1 MATPTAP
8 LLPPPTRAP
17 FAADAAPDAM
27 RPDTGPGSLK
37 VRPAKGDE
45 DSRRV
50 ESVRASSTAVP
61 AKAKGDSKGLTSAAI
76 VVFTALAIVGALIP
90 FVVVHSERD
99 DAIRAG
105 FDQGQP
111 ILRSIALAIAA
122 IVAWFLWRRRWRI
135 VDTPTVEV
143 AGVHPGV
150 CEMTARVRTSAPVT
164 AWATSTP
171 CIAYTSTMTVK
182 QGKSTRTLWE
192 RTEIAADAWLD
203 DGTGSVRIDVEQI
216 ARSKRQLHRAGLGSG
231 RTFTE
236 MALVDGDE
244 LYVLATVRLDT
255 DGQLIVR
262 KSARDDEPGGSRL
275 KKVFHARFG
284 SEERARTYTLLGAL
298 ISSIVAVTVAVS
310 LVVLSSW
317 SRTYRGSDGKSHTQ
331 VRLVP
336 RVMSPLVTGAI
347 SVAIILGVL
356 LVAYLI
362 RWWNRFV
369 ALRNQVNYASSFI
382 DTAVQQ
388 RHDLIGQLLPGVTA
402 ATSHETMS
410 VGARLR
416 ADAPQRAMVVARIEQ
431 YPQLTTDAVFGQL
444 FDQLVH
450 CENRVAAAR
459 RYYNDAVT
467 LCCDRASQFPAVLVA
482 RLVFPSGLPQVLD
495 FDIDEMSPPS
505 PVQL

>member
-1 MATPTAP
+1 MPFAP
-8 LLPPPTRAP
+8 PVLPPPT
-17 FAADAAPDAM
+17 AAPPRALVGAAAA
-27 RPDTGPGSLK
+27 RPETGPGSLK
-37 VRPAKGDE
+37 VHPPKSDDDAQRV
-45 DSRRV
+45 DSA
-50 ESVRASSTAVP
+50 RASSAAVA
-61 AKAKGDSKGLTSAAI
+61 AKAKGDSKGLTVSAI

-105 FDQGQP
+105 FDQGPP
-111 ILRSIALAIAA
+111 IFRSIALAVATI
-122 IVAWFLWRRRWRI
+122 IAWFLWRRRWRI

-171 CIAYTSTMTVK
+171 CVAYTSTMTVK

-192 RTEIAADAWLD
+192 RTEIAPDAWLD

-216 ARSKRQLHRAGLGSG
+216 AKSKRQLHRTGLGSG

-262 KSARDDEPGGSRL
+262 KTARDDEPGGSRL

-284 SEERARTYTLLGAL
+284 SEQRARTYTLLGAL

-310 LVVLSSW
+310 LVLLSSW
-317 SRTYRGSDGKSHTQ
+317 SHTYRGSDGKSHTE

-369 ALRNQVNYASSFI
+369 ALRNQVNYATSFI

-388 RHDLIGQLLPGVTA
+388 RHDLIGQLLPGVA
-402 ATSHETMS
+402 SATSHETMS

-431 YPQLTTDAVFGQL
+431 YPHLTADVVFRQL
-444 FDQLVH
+444 FEQLQRRSHALLRPGVTVPG
-450 CENRVAAAR
+450 RPRRPARLPGGASARVGLRRRRDVAAEP
-459 RYYNDAVT
+459 
-467 LCCDRASQFPAVLVA
+467 RAALTDQ
-482 RLVFPSGLPQVLD
+482 PSGVTH
-495 FDIDEMSPPS
+495 
-505 PVQL
+505 

>member
-1 MATPTAP
+1 
-8 LLPPPTRAP
+8 
-17 FAADAAPDAM
+17 M
-27 RPDTGPGSLK
+27 RPEKGPGSLK
-37 VRPAKGDE
+37 VHPAKRDE
-45 DSRRV
+45 DRERV
-50 ESVRASSTAVP
+50 DSARASSEAVAP
-61 AKAKGDSKGLTSAAI
+61 KSKSDSKGLTTGAI
-76 VVFTALAIVGALIP
+76 VLFTALAAFGSLIP
-90 FVVVHSERD
+90 FQATHSERD
-99 DAIRAG
+99 DAIGAG

-111 ILRSIALAIAA
+111 IFRSIGLAIAA
-122 IVAWFLWRRRWRI
+122 VVAWFLWRRRWRI

-150 CEMTARVRTSAPVT
+150 CEMTARVRTSTPVT

-171 CIAYTSTMTVK
+171 CVAYSSTMTVK
-182 QGKSTRTLWE
+182 QGKSTHTLWE
-192 RTEIAADAWLD
+192 RTEIASDAWLD
-203 DGTGSVRIDVEQI
+203 DGTGAVRIDVEQI
-216 ARSKRQLHRAGLGSG
+216 AKSKRQVYRTGLGSG
-231 RTFTE
+231 RNYTE

-244 LYVLATVRLDT
+244 LYVLATVRIDS

-262 KSARDDEPGGSRL
+262 KGERDDEPGGSRL
-275 KKVFHARFG
+275 KRVFHARFG
-284 SEERARTYTLLGAL
+284 SEQRARSFTLLGAL
-298 ISSIVAVTVAVS
+298 ISSIAAITLAVS
-310 LVVLSSW
+310 LVLFSSW

-331 VRLVP
+331 IRLVP

-347 SVAIILGVL
+347 SVGIILGAL
-356 LVAYLI
+356 LMAYLI

-369 ALRNQVNYASSFI
+369 ALRNQVKYGSSFI

-388 RHDLIGQLLPGVTA
+388 RHDLIGQLLPGVVA
-402 ATSHETMS
+402 AAGHEKMT

-416 ADAPQRAMVVARIEQ
+416 ADAPQRAMVMARIEQ
-431 YPQLTTDAVFGQL
+431 YPHLTTDVVFGQL
-444 FDQLVH
+444 FDQLVQ

-495 FDIDEMSPPS
+495 FDVDEMSPPS